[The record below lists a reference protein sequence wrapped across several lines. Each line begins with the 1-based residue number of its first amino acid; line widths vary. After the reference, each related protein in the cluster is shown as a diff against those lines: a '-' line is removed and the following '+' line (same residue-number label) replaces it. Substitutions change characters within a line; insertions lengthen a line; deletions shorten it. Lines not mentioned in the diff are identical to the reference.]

1 MQSRANDL
9 PSGRIVSIDALRGFD
24 MFWIIGGGTLLQRLF
39 ALYDTP
45 VTQAIALQFHHP
57 EWSGFTA
64 WDLIFPLFLFIVG
77 ASIPF
82 SLTKRLDSG
91 DSERAVVFHIVK
103 RTAVLYFLGMIVEA
117 GRIDVLGGLRY
128 TGVLQRIAFCYCAT
142 SLIVMHTRIRGQ
154 AVWAAA
160 LLIGYWLVM
169 YFIPVPGH
177 GAGVFTPEGNLASYL
192 DRLLQPGAL
201 RQELFDNEGFLST
214 FPAIA
219 TTLLGVL
226 SGQWLGTSRTG
237 NRKAVMLLAVGAAS
251 LIVGLLWSTVFP
263 INKLIWTS
271 SFALV
276 TGGLSML
283 LLAVFFWLI
292 DVRGYRKWAFPF
304 VVIGLN
310 ALAIYFASAVFDF
323 DRIVAVFTYE
333 FVDLMGSFKPLFG
346 AAAVIAV
353 KWIGLYILYDRK
365 IFIKM

>member
-1 MQSRANDL
+1 MQSRTNDL

-24 MFWIIGGGTLLQRLF
+24 MVWIIGGGTLLQQLL

-45 VTQAIALQFHHP
+45 VTRAVASQLHHP

-64 WDLIFPLFLFIVG
+64 WDMIFPLFLFIVG

-82 SLTKRLDSG
+82 SLAKRLDRG
-91 DSERAVVFHIVK
+91 DSERAIVFHIMK
-103 RTAVLYFLGMIVEA
+103 RTAVLYFLGMIIEA
-117 GRIDVLGGLRY
+117 GRIGELGGLRY
-128 TGVLQRIAFCYCAT
+128 TGVLHRIAFCYCCT

-154 AVWAAA
+154 AIWAAA

-169 YFIPVPGH
+169 SFIPVPGH

-201 RQELFDNEGFLST
+201 RQKLFDNEGFLST

-226 SGQWLGTSRTG
+226 SGHWLGTPRTG
-237 NRKAVMLLAVGAAS
+237 NRKTAMLLASGAAS
-251 LIVGLLWSTVFP
+251 LIVGLIWSTVFP
-263 INKLIWTS
+263 VNKLIWTS

-283 LLAVFFWLI
+283 ILSVFYWLI
-292 DVRGYRKWAFPF
+292 DVRGFRKWAFPF

-323 DRIVAVFTYE
+323 DRIVTVFTYE
-333 FVDLMGSFKPLFG
+333 FIDRMGSFKPLFG
-346 AAAVIAV
+346 AAAVLAV
-353 KWIGLYILYDRK
+353 KWIGLYILYYKK
-365 IFIKM
+365 IFIKI